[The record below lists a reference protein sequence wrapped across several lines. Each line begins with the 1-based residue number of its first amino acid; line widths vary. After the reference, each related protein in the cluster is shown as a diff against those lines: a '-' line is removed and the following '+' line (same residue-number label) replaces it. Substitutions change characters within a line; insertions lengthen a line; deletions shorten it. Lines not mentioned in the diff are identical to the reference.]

1 METPSDLEADS
12 SRGAQVE
19 LLTQQVASLLADMI
33 IQDVLPPG
41 TRLRENMLMK
51 KLEGS
56 IRISRTP
63 LREALKMLA
72 AEGLVD
78 LLPNR
83 GAVVAELTMDEIADM
98 QLVLANLEGLAG
110 ELSAMRATDSEIC
123 EISAKHYEMIAA
135 YHRQD
140 RLSYFKLNQAIH
152 LGIVAA
158 SRSNTILKLHA
169 KLNNRLYRVRFKG
182 NLRKQDWGDA
192 IREHELILQALQ
204 NRDGE
209 RLRTL
214 LQAHFGSHSELV
226 VRSEHP
232 AGEPV
237 PVDSTEK

>member
-1 METPSDLEADS
+1 METRSDFGADS
-12 SRGAQVE
+12 SQGTQVE
-19 LLTQQVASLLADMI
+19 LLTQQVASLLGDMI
-33 IQDVLPPG
+33 IQDILPPG

-56 IRISRTP
+56 IKISRTP

-83 GAVVAELTMDEIADM
+83 GAVVAELTIDEIADM
-98 QLVLANLEGLAG
+98 QLMLANLEGLAG
-110 ELSAMRATDSEIC
+110 ELAARRATESEIG
-123 EISAKHYEMIAA
+123 EIAAKHYEMLAA

-158 SRSNTILKLHA
+158 SRSNTISKLRG
-169 KLNNRLYRVRFKG
+169 KLNNRLYRIRFQG

-209 RLRTL
+209 RLGTL
-214 LQAHFGSHSELV
+214 LRAHFGAHSELV
-226 VRSEHP
+226 VKSEHP
-232 AGEPV
+232 GEQPLA
-237 PVDSTEK
+237 VDSSEK